1 MAENLTP
8 LQQRFVEEYIVDM
21 NATQAAGRAG
31 SKANNLTVAGAEFL
45 ANPNVAAAVADRVA
59 ARSERTQINA
69 DWVLTRLAAEA
80 EADVADLYTE
90 AGGLKPIHEWPKIW
104 RQGLVSGIDIEQIK
118 DPDGSVAGDMV
129 KIKLSDRI
137 RRLELIGK
145 HVRVNAFQDTVQ
157 HKGLEGLADR
167 LARAKGRRTD
177 G

>member
-8 LQQRFVEEYIVDM
+8 LQQRFVEEYLIDL

-31 SKANNLTVAGAEFL
+31 SKAKSLNTAGAEFL
-45 ANPNVAAAVADRVA
+45 ANPCVAAEIEKRIA
-59 ARSERTQINA
+59 ARSERAQINA

-104 RQGLVSGIDIEQIK
+104 RQGLVAGIDVEQIK
-118 DPDGSVAGDMV
+118 GPDGSVAGDMV

-145 HVRVNAFQDTVQ
+145 HVRVNAFQETVQ

-167 LARAKGRRTD
+167 LARAAERD
-177 G
+177 D